1 MFQHHEWELSDRFAT
16 RKSSTVFINLTNS
29 LTEKMSF
36 PYLEFSFLF
45 ERKPEFFEKN
55 LIVPTALISVLS
67 EMTFLL
73 PSQSGEKVGFS
84 ITVFLSLCV
93 NLLVIA
99 SHVPA
104 SSESFPII
112 GQYYLTC
119 IFLIAISIAQT
130 TLILTVHFTGEQYFV
145 RPIPKFLRVIFFDYV
160 GPLVGYRIEEAWPK
174 IKRKFRSFIMTLR
187 QNSSNSNSNASVKL
201 AQPGNTFT
209 VVNRSSQEM
218 TSNSTCTRNRFQR
231 SLSLKNN
238 HSSSASTQFF
248 PLNTGLGLF
257 NTDFQIDPANA
268 QTNPIEFLTQKQQ
281 KPDGSNIGSENEA
294 SMVTEKLEE
303 ISGMLQDVVKYL
315 QKFQRVNDA
324 RLHRF
329 RLMED
334 WKLLSKILDR
344 VSAIVYGSVTTY
356 YTIYFLTASKSRPL
370 HYLMKNSSP
379 DDFASD
385 SSDYADF
392 SRMLNI
398 TK

>member
-1 MFQHHEWELSDRFAT
+1 MT
-16 RKSSTVFINLTNS
+16 
-29 LTEKMSF
+29 F
-36 PYLEFSFLF
+36 PYLEFTFLF

-145 RPIPKFLRVIFFDYV
+145 RPIPRFLRVIFFDYI
-160 GPLVGYRIEEAWPK
+160 GPMVGYRLEETWPK
-174 IKRKFRSFIMTLR
+174 IKRKFRNFIINR
-187 QNSSNSNSNASVKL
+187 QNSSASNSNSSAKFCKPRNS
-201 AQPGNTFT
+201 FT
-209 VVNRSSQEM
+209 VVNRTSQM
-218 TSNSTCTRNRFQR
+218 SNDACTRNRFQR
-231 SLSLKNN
+231 SMSLKNN
-238 HSSSASTQFF
+238 NSSNPNTQFF
-248 PLNTGLGLF
+248 PLNSGLGLF
-257 NTDFQIDPANA
+257 NADFQIDPTCA
-268 QTNPIEFLTQKQQ
+268 QSNPTDFVPHKFKRENT
-281 KPDGSNIGSENEA
+281 GSENE
-294 SMVTEKLEE
+294 STLVTEKLEE
-303 ISGMLQDVVKYL
+303 ISGMLRDVVKYL
-315 QKFQRVNDA
+315 QNFQKVNDA
-324 RLHRF
+324 RLNRF

-344 VSAIVYGSVTTY
+344 VSAIVYGSVTAY
-356 YTIYFLTASKSRPL
+356 YTIYFLTASRSRPL
-370 HYLMKNSSP
+370 HYLMKDSGP
-379 DDFASD
+379 EDFFSD
-385 SSDYADF
+385 SQDYSDF
-392 SRMLNI
+392 SQMLTNI
-398 TK
+398 TE